1 MNQLVDEVLQEAGFF
16 LWRVDDLWR
25 FVAGRC
31 ENYPDGVVSKGPL
44 NNVFLRPFIVRHT
57 ETTI

>member
-1 MNQLVDEVLQEAGFF
+1 MRCCKRQDFF

-44 NNVFLRPFIVRHT
+44 SNVFLRPFIVRHT
-57 ETTI
+57 EMTI